1 MATERQEKSPAPD
14 RVKMPDRFEKLDDAL
29 AAECVL
35 VLVNLKVAAT
45 DQAIDQR
52 QTTDRDGL
60 PGFNGGFP
68 LIRQNQIA
76 DLSLMKKCLV
86 RVNPLGVMHGGD
98 FLFEET

>member
-1 MATERQEKSPAPD
+1 MMATERQEKSPAPD
-14 RVKMPDRFEKLDDAL
+14 RVKMLDRFEKLDDAL

-52 QTTDRDGL
+52 QTTDHDGL

-68 LIRQNQIA
+68 LRLEFPPSSKTCPIKLK
-76 DLSLMKKCLV
+76 LS
-86 RVNPLGVMHGGD
+86 
-98 FLFEET
+98 